1 MNRYFIT
8 VSYQEHA
15 EDDEMVIRLAK
26 QFVREMDINNDNKA
40 TVVEIVHRDFGQIN
54 GRKIDLNSKQ

>member
-1 MNRYFIT
+1 MNRYIIT
-8 VSYQEHA
+8 LSYQEHA

-40 TVVEIVHRDFGQIN
+40 TVVEIVHRGW
-54 GRKIDLNSKQ
+54 